1 MSAAVNETETNYANK
16 IIL

>member
-1 MSAAVNETETNYANK
+1 MSAAVNEKETNYANK